1 MGFGL
6 SVREGEGPLMGVQV
20 DLHCGDCLT
29 ILPTLSAG
37 PVHAVVTSPPYAEQ
51 RAKQYGGIREEDYPD
66 WTVSWMRAVRRLL
79 REDGSVLIVIREHVK
94 NGQISD
100 YVHRTRLALRGDG
113 WLEPDELIW
122 IKPDGMPVGRVD
134 RPRRS
139 WERVLW
145 FSRSPDCCCYP
156 KAKGQPSDRVGC
168 FSTRNNASWI
178 HGDHGNPV
186 IKLGISRV
194 PDWVSLSPRLNPDGT
209 WKHPATFPP
218 QLPAWLMALV
228 TLEGATVL
236 DPFMG
241 SGTTGFLGIEQNP
254 GYFDIASQRI
264 AAAQADAASCLTF
277 AD

>member
-1 MGFGL
+1 MGI
-6 SVREGEGPLMGVQV
+6 RV

-100 YVHRTRLALRGDG
+100 YVHRTRLELRGDG

-122 IKPDGMPVGRVD
+122 IKPDGMPAGRVD

-145 FSRSPDCCCYP
+145 FSLSPHCQCYP
-156 KAKGQPSDRVGC
+156 KANGRSSQRIGC
-168 FSTRNNASWI
+168 LSSRNNRSWI
-178 HGDHGNPV
+178 REACGVEDL
-186 IKLGISRV
+186 KSGISRI

-218 QLPAWLMALV
+218 QLPSWLMALV
-228 TLEGATVL
+228 TTEGATVL

-241 SGTTGFLGIEQNP
+241 SGTTGLACVQGGRSFLGIEQNP
-254 GYFDIASQRI
+254 GYFAFASQRI